1 VLQKTVPRPTGS
13 EHTFAQAVVSSSGP
27 IALVLL
33 LPLMIIAVGVPV
45 ALAVRGVL
53 ELVQWLITAMR

>member
-1 VLQKTVPRPTGS
+1 MPDNNTQPGGS
-13 EHTFAQAVVSSSGP
+13 KYAFTQALVSSSGP

-45 ALAVRGVL
+45 ALAVRAML
-53 ELVQWLITAMR
+53 ELVQWLVMSIR

>member
-1 VLQKTVPRPTGS
+1 MVENNTRPSGS
-13 EHTFAQAVVSSSGP
+13 KYAFTHALVTSSGP

-45 ALAVRGVL
+45 ALAVRAML
-53 ELVQWLITAMR
+53 ELVQWLVMSIR

>member
-1 VLQKTVPRPTGS
+1 MLENNTRPSGS
-13 EHTFAQAVVSSSGP
+13 TQVFAQALVSSSGP

-45 ALAVRGVL
+45 ALAVRGIL
-53 ELVQWLITAMR
+53 ELVRWLI